1 MATPHTRLAVLPF
14 ENLGDSTD
22 AYFADGIADE
32 VRGKLAVVSG
42 LEVIARSSSSRY
54 RGEDKSPQEIAQDLD
69 VRYLLTG
76 TVRWEK
82 RPGEALR
89 VRVSPELV
97 DARTGTT
104 RWQKSFDAAL
114 TDVFEIQGQIAGDV
128 ADALNL
134 ALAEA
139 RIRWMERDPT
149 WSQSLQAVR
158 AGLGREASMV
168 VVRDTWSKFAG
179 ISFVAALVVSTV
191 VLLLG

>member
-1 MATPHTRLAVLPF
+1 M
-14 ENLGDSTD
+14 
-22 AYFADGIADE
+22 ADE

-54 RGEDKSPQEIAQDLD
+54 GGGDKSPEDIAQDLD
-69 VRYLLTG
+69 VQYLLTG

-82 RPGEALR
+82 RPGQASR

-114 TDVFEIQGQIAGDV
+114 TDVFEIQGQIAGEV

-134 ALAEA
+134 AQALL
-139 RIRWMERDPT
+139 PVL
-149 WSQSLQAVR
+149 SQSEDTREGMKAFAERR
-158 AGLGREASMV
+158 APVWPDR
-168 VVRDTWSKFAG
+168 
-179 ISFVAALVVSTV
+179 
-191 VLLLG
+191 